1 MKKIMRISTTQIQ
14 ILAGIVTSAQESISA
29 LQGHRF
35 IFTDA
40 SNHFW
45 REGYVEEMV
54 KNYHSI
60 HWSKWMKAKEEQMN
74 KLEKKTKQTFER
86 CGQESE

>member
-1 MKKIMRISTTQIQ
+1 MRISTIQIQ

-35 IFTDA
+35 IYTDDA
-40 SNHFW
+40 NHFW
-45 REGYVEEMV
+45 REGYVEELV
-54 KNYHSI
+54 KNYYPN
-60 HWSKWMKAKEEQMN
+60 HWNKWLNTKEEQMN

-86 CGQESE
+86 CGQESG